1 MEPLDLN
8 AHAPY
13 KFRGSDFYV
22 TMESKGGDS
31 LMVEVE
37 DRLTADQWRATF
49 ESSYVEDLTHK
60 TGNFKQ
66 FNVFVSM
73 LESAVLQNSNSV
85 CLDLL
90 TYSDLEALRHK
101 KNRGT
106 EVKSSIPAPRSGS
119 NTLLSKR
126 YLILTYTVEFDRIH
140 YPLPLPYV
148 GKPDPKALQ
157 DTIRQLRTEN
167 KKLKQSGFTD
177 YNSRDSE
184 KLQKDYRRLL
194 KEKEELEEEFLQFRR
209 EMKSTASGNS
219 AKEIRTL
226 KAVVRNMEQ
235 ELMRE
240 KTEHQ
245 RAASKRGHEYRELIE
260 EVEELRASERNLR
273 VRVKSLTNELVM
285 YKRGRPST
293 RTSSRDRLP
302 SLDRS
307 NQQRNN
313 SGTRQRSF
321 SRERSA
327 AYARQVRERS
337 LSHDR
342 LYAQTRRDR
351 SSSRDRPSS
360 APNRSRRSESPA
372 SLRGSFNSIPRSP
385 SPAGG
390 RTRRFDPTDYI
401 KEKERKKQE
410 AILKKKRQA
419 RSSINRS
426 GMSQNSRPSPGSINS
441 SRYSAYLRSRS
452 RTSSFGSQGDLSDG
466 GLSDGSYTGRLQN
479 HNSNSKTKESP
490 QGASR
495 GKVNRSASARSKV
508 LASTPDSEFGKQRSV
523 INKENEGPD
532 SPEDSELFD
541 RSAEISEID
550 ERLNRL
556 QQLMKATMP

>member
-385 SPAGG
+385 SPAAGG

-495 GKVNRSASARSKV
+495 GKVNRSASARK
-508 LASTPDSEFGKQRSV
+508 
-523 INKENEGPD
+523 
-532 SPEDSELFD
+532 DSELFD